1 MITADATHFPYNA
14 VSLILEGVER
24 LDEDLFVTNRP
35 LRESD
40 PNQSVGVFGM
50 QWMPDEES
58 FEMRGLAGGISEPT
72 LSRYIISLQACIK
85 DMDEVRGAQTHATLA
100 KMIRT
105 MLYRDEALRV
115 ALRQLSVTMSGSVE
129 RTQRFGVQTQRYLSN
144 ELQGAWLYLSTLEF
158 WLETETT

>member
-1 MITADATHFPYNA
+1 MIQANTTHFPYN
-14 VSLILEGVER
+14 VVNLILEHAQL

-40 PNQSVGVFGM
+40 PNQSIGVFGM
-50 QWMPDEES
+50 QWMPDEET
-58 FEMRGLAGGISEPT
+58 FEMRGLPAGISEPT
-72 LSRYIISLQACIK
+72 ISRYVISLQACIK
-85 DMDEVRGAQTHATLA
+85 DMDEARGAEVHATLA

-115 ALRQLSVTMSGSVE
+115 ALRQLSVTMSESVE

-144 ELQGAWLYLSTLEF
+144 ELEGAWLYLSTLEF